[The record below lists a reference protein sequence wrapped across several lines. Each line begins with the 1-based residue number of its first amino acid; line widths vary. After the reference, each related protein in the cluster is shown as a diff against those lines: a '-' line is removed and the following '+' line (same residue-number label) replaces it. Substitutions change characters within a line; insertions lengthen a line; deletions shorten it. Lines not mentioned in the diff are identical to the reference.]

1 MRVNYLSPEMFFLQK
16 LAMQGVKKTRAL
28 LKSLLMA
35 KLAKFLFLREK
46 RCNLVP
52 SKLQNN
58 EYNHSRLAGLKK
70 NPMKKKY
77 REHANLGHSKNL
89 CCKHDTPLY
98 KVLTLE

>member
-1 MRVNYLSPEMFFLQK
+1 MQK

-58 EYNHSRLAGLKK
+58 EYNHSQLGLAGWLEEEPYEEKVQRACQLGSQE
-70 NPMKKKY
+70 PMLLQ
-77 REHANLGHSKNL
+77 A
-89 CCKHDTPLY
+89 
-98 KVLTLE
+98 